1 MRALGAPSPKS
12 SSVLL
17 QVLSS
22 PLYRGAA
29 AAMFL
34 SGIGISAAAPQ
45 IVFFMV
51 KELGASLPVAG
62 LYYLTSL
69 TAPIAGYIVGRHS
82 DRTGERLALF
92 RLCALAGF
100 VGWGAIALS
109 TKIWMPFLIS
119 ALVLAFAGAAA
130 SQLFAAVRDELDRE
144 PQSSS
149 DSVIATIRT
158 AFTVG
163 FVVGPVVGAWLAA
176 ATSLRTMLWMTAF
189 CFLAQIIP
197 VRVCKHR
204 SVRLPAANSTELSV
218 PQSSRW
224 NTIQPLLA
232 FTSLYVLICS
242 GDSVKFGFLPLY
254 MDQQLHLAP
263 AVRGAVIGIQQL
275 VELGLMPFGVMV
287 GRRVGF
293 LWLMCLGASASV
305 AAYLCFATTA
315 SAAGM
320 FAGQSLMGC
329 AWSIFA
335 SLGIIIAQRLLPT
348 ALATA
353 SAVFLSSTALGSAL
367 GGLTGGL
374 GGAIVGLP
382 QLFFIP
388 AAFSFIGVLG
398 LASMARSGVL
408 KSPVPTTSLYP
419 HRRRCF

>member
-1 MRALGAPSPKS
+1 MRVLGSPSAKP
-12 SSVLL
+12 SSVLQ

-29 AAMFL
+29 GAMFL

-69 TAPIAGYIVGRHS
+69 TVPIAGYFVGSHS
-82 DRTGERLALF
+82 DRTGERLTLF

-109 TKIWMPFLIS
+109 TEIWMPFLVS

-130 SQLFAAVRDELDRE
+130 SQLFAAVRDELDRD
-144 PQSSS
+144 PRSSS
-149 DSVIATIRT
+149 DSVVATIRT

-163 FVVGPVVGAWLAA
+163 FVVGPVAGAWLAA
-176 ATSLRTMLWMTAF
+176 TTSLRTMLWMTAF

-197 VRVCKHR
+197 VRAHTRR
-204 SVRLPAANSTELSV
+204 SARRLAANSNESSI
-218 PQSSRW
+218 PKSSRW
-224 NTIQPLLA
+224 NTMQPLLV
-232 FTSLYVLICS
+232 FTSLYVLNCA

-254 MDQQLHLAP
+254 MDQQLHLEP
-263 AVRGAVIGIQQL
+263 TVRGAVIGIQQL
-275 VELGLMPFGVMV
+275 VELALMPFGVML

-293 LWLMCLGASASV
+293 LWLMCFGATLCV
-305 AAYLCFATTA
+305 AANICFATIANAT
-315 SAAGM
+315 GM
-320 FAGQSLMGC
+320 FAGQILMGC

-335 SLGIIIAQRLLPT
+335 SLGIITAQRLLPT

-353 SAVFLSSTALGSAL
+353 SAVFLSSTALGTAL
-367 GGLTGGL
+367 GGLTGGV
-374 GGAIVGLP
+374 GVAIVGLP
-382 QLFFIP
+382 QVFFIP
-388 AAFSFIGVLG
+388 AAFSFIAVIG

-408 KSPVPTTSLYP
+408 KVSAPATSLAL
-419 HRRRCF
+419 RQ

>member
-1 MRALGAPSPKS
+1 
-12 SSVLL
+12 
-17 QVLSS
+17 
-22 PLYRGAA
+22 
-29 AAMFL
+29 MFL

-69 TAPIAGYIVGRHS
+69 TAPIAGYIIGSHS

-100 VGWGAIALS
+100 AGWAAIALS
-109 TKIWMPFLIS
+109 TRIWMPFLIS

-130 SQLFAAVRDELDRE
+130 SQLFAAVRDELDRD
-144 PQSSS
+144 PQSSN

-176 ATSLRTMLWMTAF
+176 ATSLRTMLWLTAF
-189 CFLAQIIP
+189 CFLAQIFP
-197 VRVCKHR
+197 VRPRQDHR
-204 SVRLPAANSTELSV
+204 VRLPAPNPTELNV
-218 PQSSRW
+218 PFSRW
-224 NTIQPLLA
+224 KSMQPLLV

-254 MDQQLHLAP
+254 MDQQLHLAA

-275 VELGLMPFGVMV
+275 VELGLMPFGVMI

-293 LWLMCLGASASV
+293 LWLMCVGASLCV
-305 AAYLCFATTA
+305 AAYLCFATSA

-320 FAGQSLMGC
+320 FAGQILMGC

-335 SLGIIIAQRLLPT
+335 SLGIITAQRLLPT

-374 GGAIVGLP
+374 GVAIVGLP

-388 AAFSFIGVLG
+388 AVFSFVGVLG
-398 LASMARSGVL
+398 LALMARSDVL
-408 KSPVPTTSLYP
+408 KSPAPATSRLDGEPQY
-419 HRRRCF
+419 R

>member
-1 MRALGAPSPKS
+1 MRALGSPSPKS
-12 SSVLL
+12 SSALL

-51 KELGASLPVAG
+51 KELGTSLPVAG

-69 TAPIAGYIVGRHS
+69 TAPIAGYFVGSHS
-82 DRTGERLALF
+82 DRTGERLTLF

-100 VGWGAIALS
+100 VGWAAIALS

-130 SQLFAAVRDELDRE
+130 SQLFAAVRDELDRD

-149 DSVIATIRT
+149 DSVVATIRP
-158 AFTVG
+158 AFTLG
-163 FVVGPVVGAWLAA
+163 WVVGPVLGAWLAA

-197 VRVCKHR
+197 VRACKHGL
-204 SVRLPAANSTELSV
+204 VRLPAANPTESSIR
-218 PQSSRW
+218 QFSRW
-224 NTIQPLLA
+224 NTMQPLLA

-254 MDQQLHLAP
+254 MDQQLHLEP

-275 VELGLMPFGVMV
+275 VELALMPFGVML

-293 LWLMCLGASASV
+293 LWLICLGATLCV
-305 AAYLCFATTA
+305 AANICFATTA

-320 FAGQSLMGC
+320 FAGQILMGC

-335 SLGIIIAQRLLPT
+335 SLGIITAQQLLPT

-353 SAVFLSSTALGSAL
+353 SAVFLSSTALGTAL

-374 GGAIVGLP
+374 GVAIVGLP

-388 AAFSFIGVLG
+388 AAFSSIAVLG

-408 KSPVPTTSLYP
+408 KSGAQPTSLYP
-419 HRRRCF
+419 RR